1 MFFSFW
7 LLYLIL
13 FPFLF
18 PAGQICP
25 KALFDCLSLCENSF
39 PDFQFVDVSLI
50 VA

>member
-13 FPFLF
+13 FPFFF

-25 KALFDCLSLCENSF
+25 KALFDYLKLCENSF
-39 PDFQFVDVSLI
+39 PYFQFVDVFLI
-50 VA
+50 GA